1 MSFDR
6 FYVEFLAGEIIVHSF
21 LRQSLKMITIYLVCG
36 Q

>member
-1 MSFDR
+1 MNFGI
-6 FYVEFLAGEIIVHSF
+6 FYVEFLVGEIIVHLF